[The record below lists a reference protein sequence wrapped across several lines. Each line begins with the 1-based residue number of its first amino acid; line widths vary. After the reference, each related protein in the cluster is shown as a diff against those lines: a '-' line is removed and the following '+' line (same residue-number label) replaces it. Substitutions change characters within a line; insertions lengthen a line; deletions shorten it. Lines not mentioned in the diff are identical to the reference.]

1 MPLRKITVLPF
12 SLNINKIG
20 ALLVLSTLSL
30 QGASNEALYNSCKFC
45 HGMKGEVFYLEKV
58 QPINRLDKASL
69 IAILTGYKE
78 GTIDQIGMGKMMQA
92 QTKNFDPEHI
102 EQLAE
107 YIDSFK

>member
-1 MPLRKITVLPF
+1 ML
-12 SLNINKIG
+12 
-20 ALLVLSTLSL
+20 LSL
-30 QGASNEALYNSCKFC
+30 QNIKRVTGILLLGTFYSHAASNEALYNSCKFC
-45 HGMKGEVFYLEKV
+45 HGMKGEILYLEKI
-58 QPINRLDKASL
+58 QPINRLDKTSL

-78 GTIDQIGMGKMMQA
+78 GKIDQIGMGKMMQA